1 MINYVKYKNP
11 ILVLLAIVLLGGVF
25 AYTRMKSDLFPNVTF
40 PKVKII
46 ADNGQ
51 QPIDK
56 MMLTVTRPLEEA
68 IKQVPDLQAVR
79 STTSR
84 GSAEISAFFDWNTDI
99 DLGQQRIESRINQ
112 NRNNLPVD
120 VQITV
125 EKMNPSILP
134 IAGYS
139 LEGNRSQIELK
150 NIALFTVKPFLSQ
163 VPGVSDLIVT
173 GGKTKE
179 YHLVLNPIKM
189 SELGITPQMVFNVLS
204 QANFINSNGYLQAFD
219 RLYLTLTDVVLDDL
233 NDLEQTIVLSSA
245 MRVVKVKDI
254 ATVKIEAQKEYV
266 KIKANGLDVPL
277 VAVAK
282 QPEANLID
290 VAAGLEKRVT
300 ELNGL
305 LPKGVTLRPYYQ
317 QADFVKDS
325 VRSIQD
331 VLWIGLGLAILVAVI
346 FLRSFKS
353 SSVLLLT
360 IPLTLSLTLI
370 VLYALGYDFNIMTLG
385 AIAAAIGLVIDDAI
399 IIVEQLHRSQEEE
412 PEKTPRELVGKAIQF
427 LFPAMLGSSLS
438 TIVIFVPFGLMTGIA
453 GAYFRILT
461 ETMIITLTCSFLITW
476 IGLPIVYLFLS
487 GNRRSGKGEAH
498 KTVKPRGWIRAVI
511 RYPALMLILVAALGW
526 VVYYVAPKLP
536 SGFLPE
542 MDEGSIVL
550 DYNSPPGTSLEATD
564 LMLRQVDQV
573 LDSIPEITSY
583 SRRTGTQMGFFIT
596 EPNRGD
602 YLIQLSKNR
611 TRSTSAVADDIRG
624 RVESKLPALSVDF
637 GQVIGDMLG
646 DLMSSVQPIE
656 IKIFGDD
663 RRILENLSR
672 KVAAEVEGVQGTA
685 DVFDGILV
693 AGPSVTIEPEVALL
707 QQFGLSP
714 ADFQFQ
720 MQTQLEGTV
729 IGAVTETQQMTPIRM
744 IYPNSA
750 NASVYDL
757 KQGQVFQPDGKLMPI
772 ARFGKILVQ
781 SGSAEIKRENLKN
794 MGVITARL
802 NNRDLGST
810 LKDIQTAISRNV
822 SLPSGYNIQ
831 YGGEYAQQ
839 QQAFQELLT
848 ILILSSLLVFTVI
861 LFLFKKFKIAF
872 VIVLLAVLGAAG
884 SLSALFFTGTPLN
897 VGSYVGIIMIIGIIG
912 ENAIF
917 TYFQYLEQHHHVGRD
932 QAIIYAISTR
942 LRPKLMTALGA
953 IMALFPLALGIGTGA
968 QMHQPLA
975 IAVIGGLVLALP
987 LLLMVLPAL
996 LKLVEQDYRSDSV

>member
-11 ILVLLAIVLLGGVF
+11 IGVLLAIILLGGVYT
-25 AYTRMKSDLFPNVTF
+25 YTRMKSDLFPNVTF

-68 IKQVPDLQAVR
+68 IKQVPGLQSVR

-84 GSAEISAFFDWNTDI
+84 GSAEISAFFDWKTDI

-112 NRNNLPVD
+112 NRNNLPAN

-150 NIALFTVKPFLSQ
+150 QIALFTVKPFLSQ
-163 VPGVSDLIVT
+163 VAGVSDVSVT

-179 YHLVLNPIKM
+179 YHLVLNTIKM
-189 SELGITPQMVFNVLS
+189 SELGITPQMIFNVLS
-204 QANFINSNGYLQAFD
+204 QTNFISSNGYVQAFD
-219 RLYLTLTDVVLDDL
+219 RLYLTLTDVVMDDL
-233 NDLEQTIVLSSA
+233 HDLEQTIVASSP

-254 ATVKIEAQKEYV
+254 AEVKVEAQKEYI

-282 QPEANLID
+282 QPDANLID
-290 VAAGLEKRVT
+290 VAAGLEKKVA
-300 ELNGL
+300 ELNAL
-305 LPKGVTLRPYYQ
+305 LPKGVILRPYYQ
-317 QADFVKDS
+317 QADFVQDS

-331 VLWIGLGLAILVAVI
+331 VLWIGLVLAIFVAI
-346 FLRSFKS
+346 FFLRSLRS
-353 SSVLLLT
+353 SLVLLLT

-370 VLYALGYDFNIMTLG
+370 ALFALGYDFNIMTLG

-412 PEKTPRELVGKAIQF
+412 PEKSPRELVTKAIHF
-427 LFPAMLGSSLS
+427 LFPAMVGSSLS
-438 TIVIFVPFGLMTGIA
+438 TIVIFIPFGLMTGIA

-461 ETMIITLTCSFLITW
+461 ETMIITLTCSFLATW
-476 IGLPIVYLFLS
+476 IGLPVVYLLLS
-487 GNRRSGKGEAH
+487 RDKGQEGNEEH
-498 KTVKPRGWIRAVI
+498 KTAKDKVWVHLAI
-511 RYPALMLILVAALGW
+511 RYPVFSLIFIALLGF
-526 VVYYVAPKLP
+526 VIYSVAPKLP

-564 LMLRQVDQV
+564 LMLRQVDKV
-573 LDSIPEITSY
+573 LDGIPEVTSY

-602 YLIQLSKNR
+602 YLIQLAKTR
-611 TRSTSAVADDIRG
+611 ARSTVEVADDIRNQ
-624 RVESKLPALSVDF
+624 VEPILPALTVDF

-646 DLMSSVQPIE
+646 DLMASVQPIE

-663 RRILENLSR
+663 RRILEALSR
-672 KVAAEVEGVQGTA
+672 KVAAEVEQVRGTA

-720 MQTQLEGTV
+720 LQTQLEGAV
-729 IGAVTETQQMTPIRM
+729 VGAVPETQQMTPIRM
-744 IYPNSA
+744 VYPNSA
-750 NASVYDL
+750 TTGVYGL
-757 KQGQVFQPDGKLMPI
+757 QHGQLFQPGGQLMPI
-772 ARFGKILVQ
+772 SRFGKIVVQ
-781 SGSAEIKRENLKN
+781 PGSAEINRENLKN

-810 LKDIQTAISRNV
+810 LKDIQAAIAQNV
-822 SLPSGYNIQ
+822 SLPVGYNIE

-839 QQAFQELLT
+839 QQAFRELLT

-861 LFLFKKFKIAF
+861 LFLFKKFKVAF
-872 VIVLLAVLGAAG
+872 AIVLLAVLGVAG
-884 SLSALFFTGTPLN
+884 SLTALYLTGTPLN

-917 TYFQYLEQHHHVGRD
+917 TYFQYAEYRKIASKEE
-932 QAIIYAISTR
+932 AIIHSISTR

-953 IMALFPLALGIGTGA
+953 IMALLPLALGIGAGA

-975 IAVIGGLVLALP
+975 IAVIGGLLLALP
-987 LLLMVLPAL
+987 LLLVVLPAL
-996 LKLVEQDYRSDSV
+996 LKIMER

>member
-11 ILVLLAIVLLGGVF
+11 IGVILAIILLGGV
-25 AYTRMKSDLFPNVTF
+25 YTYSRMKSDLFPNVTF

-46 ADNGQ
+46 VDNGQ
-51 QPIDK
+51 QPVDK

-68 IKQVPDLQAVR
+68 IKQVPGLQSIR

-84 GSAEISAFFDWNTDI
+84 GSAEISAYFDWNTDI

-112 NRNNLPVD
+112 NRSSLPID

-150 NIALFTVKPFLSQ
+150 NIALYTVKPFLSQ
-163 VPGVSDLIVT
+163 VEGVSNIAIS
-173 GGKTKE
+173 GGKNKE

-189 SELGITPQMVFNVLS
+189 SELGITTQTVLGVLS
-204 QANFINSNGYLQAFD
+204 QTNFITSNGYLQAFD
-219 RLYLTLTDVVLDDL
+219 RLYLTLTDVVMDDL
-233 NDLEQTIVLSSA
+233 HDLKNTILVSSP
-245 MRVVKVKDI
+245 MRVIKVKDI
-254 ATVKIEAQKEYV
+254 AEVRVEAQKEYV

-277 VAVAK
+277 VAVVK
-282 QPEANLID
+282 QPDANLID
-290 VAAGLEKRVT
+290 VALGLEKRVT
-300 ELNGL
+300 ELNKI
-305 LPKGVTLRPYYQ
+305 LPKGVSLRPYYQ

-325 VRSIQD
+325 VKGIQD
-331 VLWIGLGLAILVAVI
+331 VLWIGLALAILVAI
-346 FLRSFKS
+346 LFLHSFKS
-353 SSVLLLT
+353 STVLLLT
-360 IPLTLSLTLI
+360 IPLTLGMTLI

-412 PEKTPRELVGKAIQF
+412 PEKTPHELINKTIAY
-427 LFPAMLGSSLS
+427 LFPAMVGSSLS
-438 TIVIFVPFGLMTGIA
+438 TIVIFIPFALMTGVA

-461 ETMIITLTCSFLITW
+461 ETMIITLVCSFFITW
-476 IGLPIVYLFLS
+476 IGLPVIYLLLS
-487 GNRRSGKGEAH
+487 KNSSKEKKEPH
-498 KTVKPRGWIRAVI
+498 KTVKTI
-511 RYPALMLILVAALGW
+511 GW
-526 VVYYVAPKLP
+526 VKLTLRFPIVSILFILFLGYVIYYVAPKLP

-550 DYNSPPGTSLEATD
+550 DYNTPPGTSLEATD
-564 LMLRQVDQV
+564 LMLRQVDKV
-573 LDSIPEITSY
+573 LDKIPEITSY

-602 YLIQLSKNR
+602 YLIQLTKTR
-611 TRSTSAVADDIRG
+611 TRTTGEVSDEIRH
-624 RVESKLPALSVDF
+624 RVEAQLPALTVDF

-646 DLMSSVQPIE
+646 DLMTSVQPIE
-656 IKIFGDD
+656 IKIFGDNKKT
-663 RRILENLSR
+663 LEELSR
-672 KVAAEVEGVQGTA
+672 KVAAEVEQVQGTA
-685 DVFDGILV
+685 DVFDGILI

-714 ADFQFQ
+714 SDFQFQ
-720 MQTQLEGTV
+720 LQTQLEGTV
-729 IGAVTETQQMTPIRM
+729 IGAVPEKQQMTPIRM
-744 IYPNSA
+744 IYPRSDKTT
-750 NASVYDL
+750 VYDL
-757 KQGQVFQPDGKLMPI
+757 ERGQVFQPNGHLMPI
-772 ARFGKILVQ
+772 SRFGKIIVQ
-781 SGSAEIKRENLKN
+781 PGTAEISRENLKN
-794 MGVITARL
+794 MGVVTARL

-810 LKDIQTAISRNV
+810 LKDIQTSLSKNI
-822 SLPSGYNIQ
+822 SLPAGYTIE

-839 QQAFQELLT
+839 QQAFKELLT

-872 VIVLLAVLGAAG
+872 IIVLLAVLGAAG
-884 SLSALFFTGTPLN
+884 SLSALYFTGTPLN

-917 TYFQYLEQHHHVGRD
+917 TYFQYAEQRKIAERD
-932 QAIIYAISTR
+932 EAIIYSISTR

-953 IMALFPLALGIGTGA
+953 IMALSPLAIGVGTGA

-987 LLLMVLPAL
+987 LLLIVLPAL
-996 LKLVEQDYRSDSV
+996 LKIVESENKI

>member
-1 MINYVKYKNP
+1 MLNYVKYKNP
-11 ILVLLAIVLLGGVF
+11 IGVILALVLLGGV
-25 AYTRMKSDLFPNVTF
+25 YTYSRMKSDLFPNVTF

-68 IKQVPDLQAVR
+68 IKQVPGLQSIR

-112 NRNNLPVD
+112 NRNNLPLDLQV
-120 VQITV
+120 TV

-139 LEGNRSQIELK
+139 LEGDRSQIELK
-150 NIALFTVKPFLSQ
+150 NIALYTVKPFLSQ
-163 VPGVSDLIVT
+163 VAGVSNVAIS
-173 GGKTKE
+173 GGKNKE
-179 YHLVLNPIKM
+179 YHLELNPEKM
-189 SELGITPQMVFNVLS
+189 SELGVTPQMVYGVLS
-204 QANFINSNGYLQAFD
+204 QTNFINSNGYLQAFD
-219 RLYLTLTDVVLDDL
+219 RLYLTLTDVVMDDL
-233 NDLEQTIVLSSA
+233 HDLENTIVVSSP
-245 MRVVKVKDI
+245 MRVIKVKDI
-254 ATVKIEAQKEYV
+254 ASVRVKAQKEYV

-277 VAVAK
+277 VAVIK

-290 VAAGLEKRVT
+290 VAAGLEKRVA
-300 ELNGL
+300 ELNNL
-305 LPKGVTLRPYYQ
+305 LPKGISLRPYYQ

-331 VLWIGLGLAILVAVI
+331 VLWIGLALAILVAII
-346 FLRSFKS
+346 FLRSLKS

-360 IPLTLSLTLI
+360 IPLTLGLTLI

-412 PEKTPRELVGKAIQF
+412 PEKMPRELVGKAIHF
-427 LFPAMLGSSLS
+427 LFPAMVGSSLS
-438 TIVIFVPFGLMTGIA
+438 TIVIFIPFALMTGIA

-461 ETMIITLTCSFLITW
+461 ETMIITLSCSFLISW
-476 IGLPIVYLFLS
+476 IGLPIIFLLLS
-487 GNRRSGKGEAH
+487 RNVGSSKTEVH
-498 KTVKPRGWIRAVI
+498 KTVKTRGWVKVAIHYPIVSIVFVLFLGFVI
-511 RYPALMLILVAALGW
+511 
-526 VVYYVAPKLP
+526 YYVAPKLP

-550 DYNSPPGTSLEATD
+550 DYNSPPGTSLDATD
-564 LMLRQVDQV
+564 LMLRQVDKV

-602 YLIQLSKNR
+602 YLIQLTK
-611 TRSTSAVADDIRG
+611 TRSRSTGEVSDDIRH
-624 RVESKLPALSVDF
+624 RVEAILPALTVDF

-663 RRILENLSR
+663 RRVLEELSR
-672 KVAAEVEGVQGTA
+672 KVSVQVEQVAGTA

-693 AGPSVTIEPEVALL
+693 AGPSVTVEPEVALL

-720 MQTQLEGTV
+720 LQTQLEGTL
-729 IGAVTETQQMTPIRM
+729 IGAVPETQQMTPIRM
-744 IYPNSA
+744 IYPRSDKTT
-750 NASVYDL
+750 VYDL
-757 KQGQVFQPDGKLMPI
+757 EQGQVFQPDGRLMPLS
-772 ARFGKILVQ
+772 RFGKIIVQ
-781 SGSAEIKRENLKN
+781 AGSAEINRENLKN
-794 MGVITARL
+794 MGVVTARL

-810 LKDIQTAISRNV
+810 LQDIRTAIDRNV
-822 SLPSGYNIQ
+822 ALPTGYNIE
-831 YGGEYAQQ
+831 YGGAYAQQ
-839 QQAFQELLT
+839 QQAFRELLT
-848 ILILSSLLVFTVI
+848 ILLLSSLLVFTVI
-861 LFLFKKFKIAF
+861 LFLFKKFQVAF

-884 SLSALFFTGTPLN
+884 SLSALYLTGTPLN

-917 TYFQYLEQHHHVGRD
+917 TYFQYVEKHHEVGRD
-932 QAIIYAISTR
+932 EAIIYSISTR

-953 IMALFPLALGIGTGA
+953 IMALSPLALGLGTGA

-975 IAVIGGLVLALP
+975 IAVIGGLILALP
-987 LLLMVLPAL
+987 LLLVVLPAL
-996 LKLVEQDYRSDSV
+996 LKLVEKAGSA